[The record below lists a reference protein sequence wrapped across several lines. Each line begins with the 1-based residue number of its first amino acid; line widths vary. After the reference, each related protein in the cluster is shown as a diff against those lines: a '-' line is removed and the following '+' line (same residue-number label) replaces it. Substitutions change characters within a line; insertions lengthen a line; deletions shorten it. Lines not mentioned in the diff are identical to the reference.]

1 MENPKGFFV
10 ILLLHQ
16 TACMNRLFLITGTII
31 LSLNM
36 LFSQDAAQWR
46 GPNRDGIYN
55 ESGLLKMWPEGGP
68 KLLWHFDEL
77 GQGHTSAAIAS
88 DRIYTSGIIN
98 GIGYIFCFS
107 MDGKQ
112 LWKVPYGEEWTESW
126 PGARTTPMINEGK
139 IYLLSGLGKLVCRKA
154 EDGGFIWSVDLQKDM
169 DGRNIKWGY
178 TENLLIDGNKLF
190 CAPGGTEFNFVALDK
205 NTGKLIW
212 KSRGKGEKSAYGSPA
227 IIRLPKRSILVWMM
241 ENSIVGIDA
250 SNGNLLWSVE
260 QTNTYSVHAN
270 IPVYHDGCVYCSSG
284 YGRGGVM
291 LKLSDDGS
299 SVTELWR
306 NTSMDSKMGGFVVVN
321 GLIYGSDDS
330 GKAWYCLDWKTG
342 KIVYSD
348 PMTGK
353 GNIVYADGMLY
364 IYSEKGEVV
373 LALPTSAGFAKVSSF
388 SVPYGTDQHW
398 AHLVINKGRMYVR
411 HGSSLMVYD
420 IRNQGSPR

>member
-1 MENPKGFFV
+1 
-10 ILLLHQ
+10 
-16 TACMNRLFLITGTII
+16 
-31 LSLNM
+31 
-36 LFSQDAAQWR
+36 
-46 GPNRDGIYN
+46 
-55 ESGLLKMWPEGGP
+55 
-68 KLLWHFDEL
+68 
-77 GQGHTSAAIAS
+77 
-88 DRIYTSGIIN
+88 
-98 GIGYIFCFS
+98 
-107 MDGKQ
+107 
-112 LWKVPYGEEWTESW
+112 
-126 PGARTTPMINEGK
+126 
-139 IYLLSGLGKLVCRKA
+139 
-154 EDGGFIWSVDLQKDM
+154 
-169 DGRNIKWGY
+169 
-178 TENLLIDGNKLF
+178 
-190 CAPGGTEFNFVALDK
+190 
-205 NTGKLIW
+205 
-212 KSRGKGEKSAYGSPA
+212 
-227 IIRLPKRSILVWMM
+227 
-241 ENSIVGIDA
+241 
-250 SNGNLLWSVE
+250 
-260 QTNTYSVHAN
+260 
-270 IPVYHDGCVYCSSG
+270 
-284 YGRGGVM
+284 M

-373 LALPTSAGFAKVSSF
+373 LAIPTSAGFAKVSSF